1 MANDVERIAK
11 ASQASSP
18 RGFIEDT
25 SQERA
30 ILDFLWDGEWKSS
43 RDLSAKSL
51 QYSARIFSLRKKGW
65 VIENRLEVCDGKRR
79 GFFRLK
85 LDGSQ
90 ADLFAARDLTP
101 ATWRDPEEAGQR

>member
-1 MANDVERIAK
+1 MDKSERTAQ
-11 ASQASSP
+11 AAGASSP

-30 ILDFLWDGEWKSS
+30 ILDFLWDGNWKSS

-65 VIENRLEVCDGKRR
+65 LIQNRLEICDGKRR

-90 ADLFAARDLTP
+90 ADLFAPRDLRP
-101 ATWRDPEEAGQR
+101 VWVDPEESAHR